1 MRDVDTVDR
10 RPWLG
15 RLGRAGLVAKG
26 VLYGLVGV
34 LAGRIALGDATEE
47 ADQQG
52 AIATI
57 ADGPLGSV
65 WLTAL
70 ALGFGGY
77 AVWRA
82 AQAWTDSGD
91 EEGLHGLVLR
101 ISYVVRACLYGGLAV
116 VAGKQALAGTST
128 GQQDLEGS
136 LTARILGL
144 PAGAAAIALIGLAL
158 IGVGLYQG
166 RRSLTRGFREDLRAM
181 TRDEHRWVSRLGV
194 AGHAARGVVFTLVG
208 WFLTRVAVTRDG
220 TETVGLDGALGEL
233 SRRPLGTWLLGTVAA
248 GLLLYGLYC
257 LAEARYGRI
266 RIDD

>member
-34 LAGRIALGDATEE
+34 LAGRVAFGDETQDP
-47 ADQQG
+47 DQQG
-52 AIATI
+52 AIAAI
-57 ADGPLGSV
+57 AEGPLGSV
-65 WLTAL
+65 LLPAL

-91 EEGLHGLVLR
+91 EDGLHRLALR
-101 ISYVVRACLYGGLAV
+101 ISYVVRASLYGGLA
-116 VAGKQALAGTST
+116 AITGRQALAGTSS
-128 GQQDLEGS
+128 GQQDLERS
-136 LTARILGL
+136 LTARILDL
-144 PAGAAAIALIGLAL
+144 PAGAAAIALVGFVL

-166 RRSLTRGFREDLRAM
+166 RQSLTRGFREDLRAM

-194 AGHAARGVVFTLVG
+194 AGHAARAVVFALMG
-208 WFLTRVAVTRDG
+208 WFLIRVAVTREG
-220 TETVGLDGALGEL
+220 TDTVGLDGALAEL
-233 SRRPLGTWLLGTVAA
+233 SRRPIGTWLLGAVAG

-266 RIDD
+266 RVDD